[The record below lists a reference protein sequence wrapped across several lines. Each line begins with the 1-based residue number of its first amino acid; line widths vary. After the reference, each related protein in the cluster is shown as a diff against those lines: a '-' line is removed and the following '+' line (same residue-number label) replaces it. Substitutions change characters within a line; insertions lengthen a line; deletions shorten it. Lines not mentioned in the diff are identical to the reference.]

1 MGGRGGGWLNS
12 AALHCVR
19 PLAFQ
24 RNQKFWPLKS
34 GFEFDSTVESRR
46 LYTAR
51 FYSHLN
57 DQLMLGSFNLR
68 CNTRNVGP
76 FREEGCIVQTLQ
88 QNGLTLVA
96 WLFRFKETYIN
107 WMDLRTPFLHSAVG
121 YALRADEH
129 KDETGSTG
137 C

>member
-1 MGGRGGGWLNS
+1 MYCRKDKKFASIVAINGNGHFVVTNSVRELFSDFHECRGARKWGGGGWLTS

-34 GFEFDSTVESRR
+34 GFEFDSTVESQR
-46 LYTAR
+46 LYTGR

-76 FREEGCIVQTLQ
+76 FREEGCIV
-88 QNGLTLVA
+88 
-96 WLFRFKETYIN
+96 
-107 WMDLRTPFLHSAVG
+107 
-121 YALRADEH
+121 
-129 KDETGSTG
+129 
-137 C
+137 